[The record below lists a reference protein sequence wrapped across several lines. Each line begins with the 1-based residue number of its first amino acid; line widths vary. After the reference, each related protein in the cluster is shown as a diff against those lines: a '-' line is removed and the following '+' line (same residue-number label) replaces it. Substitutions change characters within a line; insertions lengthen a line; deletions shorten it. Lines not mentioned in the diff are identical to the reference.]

1 MYDALWAVK
10 PWYCVP
16 VRFGWGDTSPN
27 ENNTNEIKF
36 KLWLQTLSA
45 RPNGLSLLDL
55 TPPRSPPPLPRLLLR
70 PAGWFRL
77 SPLPFD
83 SHHRLG
89 NGGQLVGRKTS
100 PTMLE
105 VRRPNWRVCERDYS
119 CRETSPETTWI
130 PWMIRLRQAGRD
142 TVEQRVSCWFGWVK
156 GLAWLVQAWMLRFGL
171 LNREE
176 VKEWREWMRRR
187 HAARGSVLKTKAGCL
202 VTTL

>member
-1 MYDALWAVK
+1 M
-10 PWYCVP
+10 
-16 VRFGWGDTSPN
+16 
-27 ENNTNEIKF
+27 
-36 KLWLQTLSA
+36 LSA
-45 RPNGLSLLDL
+45 CPNGLSLLDL
-55 TPPRSPPPLPRLLLR
+55 TPPCSPPPPPRLLLR

-142 TVEQRVSCWFGWVK
+142 TVEQRVSCWFGWVR
-156 GLAWLVQAWMLRFGL
+156 GLAWLVWLVQALACSTEKKWKSGESEWGEGTQP
-171 LNREE
+171 EE
-176 VKEWREWMRRR
+176 VCWRQRQ
-187 HAARGSVLKTKAGCL
+187 AVL
-202 VTTL
+202 